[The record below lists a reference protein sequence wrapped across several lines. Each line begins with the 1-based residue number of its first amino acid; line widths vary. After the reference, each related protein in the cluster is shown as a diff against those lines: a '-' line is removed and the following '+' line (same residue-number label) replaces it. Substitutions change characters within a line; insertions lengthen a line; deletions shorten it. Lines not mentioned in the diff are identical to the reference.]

1 MTDLVTAT
9 VVWAVARNPGL
20 FDGVLERIARLH
32 SGQLAEA
39 PTDAVVALF
48 RSATR
53 ALDAAVAMQQAAAR
67 VDAPPALR
75 IGVSTGEVSLDESTV
90 DGRTAA
96 EAAGLCR
103 LAADAS
109 IVAGPAVHLLAGAR
123 AGHALRS
130 RGVVTIPDLGTTAE
144 VFEVEWR
151 ERQEP
156 PLRVVVADDAT
167 VIREGVAAL
176 LRDAGLT
183 VVATVG
189 DAHALLEAVATHD
202 PDVVVTDIRMPPTHG
217 LEGLEAAIAI
227 RTQHPGVAV
236 LVLSQYIET
245 RSAIDLL
252 ANGSRGVGYLL
263 KEHIGDVDELTRALR
278 QLVGGGSVVDP
289 EIVSRLLTR
298 TRTEDPLEPLTDRE
312 RDVLRL
318 MAQGRANPAIAASL
332 GLTPRTVESHVRSIF
347 AKLGLEP
354 EPDDHR
360 RVLAVLTFLRAQ
372 PTR

>member
-9 VVWAVARNPGL
+9 VVWAVARNPASV
-20 FDGVLERIARLH
+20 DGVLERIVRLH
-32 SGQLAEA
+32 GGQLAEA
-39 PTDAVVALF
+39 PVDTVVAVF

-67 VDAPPALR
+67 VDGPPALR
-75 IGVSTGEVSLDESTV
+75 IGVSTGEVALDESTV
-90 DGRTAA
+90 DGRPAA
-96 EAAGLCR
+96 EAASLCR

-130 RGVVTIPDLGTTAE
+130 RGVVTIPDLGATTE
-144 VFEVEWR
+144 VFDVEWR
-151 ERQEP
+151 DRQEP
-156 PLRVVVADDAT
+156 PLRVVVADDAS

-176 LRDAGLT
+176 LREAGLT

-189 DAHALLEAVATHD
+189 DANALLEAVATHE

-263 KEHIGDVDELTRALR
+263 KERIGDVDELTRALR
-278 QLVGGGSVVDP
+278 QIVGGGSVVDP

-298 TRTEDPLEPLTDRE
+298 TRTADPLEPLTDRE

-318 MAQGRANPAIAASL
+318 MAQGRANPAIATSL

-347 AKLGLEP
+347 SKLGLEP

-372 PTR
+372 PTA

>member
-151 ERQEP
+151 DRQEP

-189 DAHALLEAVATHD
+189 DADALLEAVATHE

>member
-9 VVWAVARNPGL
+9 VVWAVARNPASV
-20 FDGVLERIARLH
+20 DGVLERIVRLH
-32 SGQLAEA
+32 GGQLAEA
-39 PTDAVVALF
+39 PVDTVVAVF

-53 ALDAAVAMQQAAAR
+53 ALD
-67 VDAPPALR
+67 
-75 IGVSTGEVSLDESTV
+75 ESTV
-90 DGRTAA
+90 DGRPAA

-130 RGVVTIPDLGTTAE
+130 RGVLTIPDLGATTE
-144 VFEVEWR
+144 VFDVEWR
-151 ERQEP
+151 DRQEP
-156 PLRVVVADDAT
+156 PLRVVVADDAS

-176 LRDAGLT
+176 LREAGLT

-189 DAHALLEAVATHD
+189 DADALLESVGTHE

-263 KEHIGDVDELTRALR
+263 KERIGDVDELTRALR
-278 QLVGGGSVVDP
+278 QIVGGGSVVDP

-298 TRTEDPLEPLTDRE
+298 TRTADPLEPLTDRE

-318 MAQGRANPAIAASL
+318 MAQGRANPAIATSL
-332 GLTPRTVESHVRSIF
+332 GLTPRTVESHVGSIF
-347 AKLGLEP
+347 SKLGLEP

-360 RVLAVLTFLRAQ
+360 RVLAVLTFLRAE
-372 PTR
+372 PTA

>member
-1 MTDLVTAT
+1 MTDMVTAT
-9 VVWAVARNPGL
+9 VVWAVARDPTSL
-20 FDGVLERIARLH
+20 DGVLERIVRLH
-32 SGQLAEA
+32 GGELGAA
-39 PTDAVVALF
+39 PADALVAVF

-67 VDAPPALR
+67 VDPPPALR
-75 IGVSTGEVSLDESTV
+75 IGVSTGEVGLEGSAV
-90 DGRTAA
+90 DGRPAA
-96 EAAGLCR
+96 EAAGLCG
-103 LAADAS
+103 LAPDDS

-130 RGVVTIPDLGTTAE
+130 RGVVTIPDIGATAE
-144 VFEVEWR
+144 VFEVEWHD
-151 ERQEP
+151 RQAA

-167 VIREGVAAL
+167 VIREGIAAL

-189 DAHALLEAVATHD
+189 DPDALLEAVAAHQ
-202 PDVVVTDIRMPPTHG
+202 PDVVITDIRMPPTHG

-227 RTQHPGVAV
+227 RTEHPGVAV

-245 RSAIDLL
+245 RSVIDLL
-252 ANGSRGVGYLL
+252 ANGSRSVGYLL
-263 KEHIGDVDELTRALR
+263 KERIGDVDELTRALR
-278 QLVGGGSVVDP
+278 QIVGGGSVVDP

-312 RDVLRL
+312 RDVLGL
-318 MAQGRANPAIAASL
+318 MAQGRANPAIATSL

-347 AKLGLEP
+347 SKLGLEP

-372 PTR
+372 PTA

>member
-9 VVWAVARNPGL
+9 VVWAVARNAGSL
-20 FDGVLERIARLH
+20 DGVLERIVRLH
-32 SGQLAEA
+32 GGQLGAA
-39 PTDAVVALF
+39 AADAVVAVF

-67 VDAPPALR
+67 VEPPPALR
-75 IGVSTGEVSLDESTV
+75 IGVSTGEVTLHESTV
-90 DGRTAA
+90 DGRPAA

-103 LAADAS
+103 LAADDS

-123 AGHALRS
+123 AGHSLRS
-130 RGVVTIPDLGTTAE
+130 RGVVTIPDLGATAE
-144 VFEVEWR
+144 VFEVDWHDR
-151 ERQEP
+151 EQP

-189 DAHALLEAVATHD
+189 DADSLLAAVAVHQ
-202 PDVVVTDIRMPPTHG
+202 PDVAITDIRMPPTHG

-245 RSAIDLL
+245 RSVIDLL
-252 ANGSRGVGYLL
+252 ANGSRSVGYML
-263 KEHIGDVDELTRALR
+263 KERIGDVDELTRALR
-278 QLVGGGSVVDP
+278 QIVGGGSVVDP

-298 TRTEDPLEPLTDRE
+298 TRTEDPLEQLTDRE

-318 MAQGRANPAIAASL
+318 MAQGRANPAIATSL

-347 AKLGLEP
+347 SKLGLEP
-354 EPDDHR
+354 EPDGHR

-372 PTR
+372 PTA

>member
-9 VVWAVARNPGL
+9 VVWAVARNPASL
-20 FDGVLERIARLH
+20 DGVLERIVRLH
-32 SGQLAEA
+32 GGQLAEA
-39 PTDAVVALF
+39 PADSVVAVF

-67 VDAPPALR
+67 VDGPPALR
-75 IGVSTGEVSLDESTV
+75 IGVSTGEVALDESTV
-90 DGRTAA
+90 DGRPAT

-130 RGVVTIPDLGTTAE
+130 RGVVTIPDLGATTE

-151 ERQEP
+151 DRQEP
-156 PLRVVVADDAT
+156 PLRVVVADDAS

-176 LRDAGLT
+176 LREAGLT

-189 DAHALLEAVATHD
+189 DADALLEAVATHE

-252 ANGSRGVGYLL
+252 ATGSRGVGYLL
-263 KEHIGDVDELTRALR
+263 KERVGDVDELTRALR
-278 QLVGGGSVVDP
+278 QIVAGGSVVDP

-298 TRTEDPLEPLTDRE
+298 TRTADPLEPLTDRE

-318 MAQGRANPAIAASL
+318 MAQGRANPAIATGL

-347 AKLGLEP
+347 AKLGLES

-372 PTR
+372 PTG